1 MSALVPFDPEE
12 PSAAHAKRRALWT
25 SLGLVYL
32 FVWPAGSIFGHGH
45 TTVDVVVR
53 VAALLSYIACFIGLV
68 VTNNPWTG
76 GTNRVTYVL
85 LGVTTALAIGYPL
98 LFGGEWCGLP
108 IYLGVAYA
116 MTLPMRWAARG
127 VLAATV
133 LTFVLCASLGAS
145 GGTLALLTF
154 ETLTIGLMMMAFRAS
169 RMLVVQ
175 LREARGEVAR
185 LAANEERL
193 RIARDLHDLL
203 GHTLSLIVLKSEV
216 ATRLAER
223 DLDRSVAEIHDIE
236 TVARQ
241 ALADV
246 REAISGYRQRN
257 LTDELENAR
266 SVLAADD
273 VELTIKAAG
282 TPLPDP
288 VDGLFGWA
296 VREGVTNIVRHAHA
310 HTATISVRRQDA
322 TAVLE
327 IVDDGAGEAAT
338 GETPAGNGLRGLSER
353 VTASGGTVDAGPRP
367 DGGFRLTV
375 RAPLTAPAPREPAEE
390 SA

>member
-1 MSALVPFDPEE
+1 MSILTPKDPGWESS
-12 PSAAHAKRRALWT
+12 PRPWRRAAWT

-32 FVWPAGSIFGHGH
+32 LLPTSSLFGHGH
-45 TTVDVVVR
+45 SVPASIVQL
-53 VAALLSYIACFIGLV
+53 AALLSYAASFIALV
-68 VTNNPWTG
+68 LANNPWTG
-76 GTNRVTYVL
+76 ETNRRTYVL
-85 LGVTTALAIGYPL
+85 IGVLFVLAIGYPL
-98 LFGGEWCGLP
+98 LFGPDWGGLLV
-108 IYLGVAYA
+108 YFGVACA
-116 MTLPMRWAARG
+116 MALPPRWAGRG
-127 VLAATV
+127 VVAAAA
-133 LTFVLCASLGAS
+133 LTAIICASLGVRNS
-145 GGTLALLTF
+145 SLALVTF
-154 ETLTIGLMMMAFRAS
+154 ETLTVGLLLFAFRTS

-223 DLDRSVAEIHDIE
+223 DLDRSVAEVRDIE
-236 TVARQ
+236 AVARQ

-266 SVLAADD
+266 SVLAAAD
-273 VELTIKAAG
+273 VELTIKSSG
-282 TPLPDP
+282 TPLPDQ

-296 VREGVTNIVRHAHA
+296 VREGVTNIVRHARA
-310 HTATISVRRQDA
+310 RTAAITVRRQDG

-327 IVDDGAGEAAT
+327 IIDDGTGAGEAPT
-338 GETPAGNGLRGLSER
+338 GNGLRGLGER
-353 VTASGGTVDAGPRP
+353 VTASGGAVEAGARA
-367 DGGFRLTV
+367 DGGFRLAV
-375 RAPLTAPAPREPAEE
+375 RAPLTPTTPREPAGET
-390 SA
+390 A

>member
-1 MSALVPFDPEE
+1 MSLLMPFDAEQE
-12 PSAAHAKRRALWT
+12 TSAPSKRRALWT
-25 SLGLVYL
+25 LLGLVYL
-32 FVWPAGSIFGHGH
+32 FLWPAGSIFGPGH
-45 TTVDVVVR
+45 TTGGVVVR
-53 VAALLSYIACFIGLV
+53 LAALLSYVACFIGLV
-68 VTNNPWTG
+68 LANNPWTA
-76 GTNRVTYVL
+76 GTNRRTYVL

-98 LFGGEWCGLP
+98 LFGVQWCGLP

-116 MTLPMRWAARG
+116 MTLPMRWATRG

-133 LTFVLCASLGAS
+133 LTFVMCASLGAP
-145 GGTLALLTF
+145 GGTLALLSF
-154 ETLTIGLMMMAFRAS
+154 ETLTIGILMLAFRSS
-169 RMLVVQ
+169 RVLVVQ

-223 DLDRSVAEIHDIE
+223 DLDRSVAEVHDIE

-266 SVLAADD
+266 SVLAAAD
-273 VELTIKAAG
+273 VELTISASG
-282 TPLPDP
+282 TPLPDQ
-288 VDGLFGWA
+288 VDGVFGWA
-296 VREGVTNIVRHAHA
+296 VREGVTNIVRHARA
-310 HTATISVRRQDA
+310 RTAAITVRRQDG

-327 IVDDGAGEAAT
+327 ITDDGAGADEA
-338 GETPAGNGLRGLSER
+338 PAGNGLRGLRER
-353 VTASGGTVDAGPRP
+353 VTASGGTVEAASRA

-375 RAPLTAPAPREPAEE
+375 RAPLTSPVPREPAEE